1 MIVRL
6 ISPVR
11 PYRGLRNT
19 DAYGSG
25 AFGASRG
32 TRTHAG
38 IDMAAQ
44 PGDEVVAPCDGRVVH
59 IGVAYY
65 GSLLGS
71 LHIQGTGQF
80 ADVRVKLLYVDADDG
95 LTGSVTKGQ
104 KIGIAQDVASYW
116 HMKSPK
122 SGTMRNH
129 IHMELMMRCDPQRF
143 MRLPAEVA
151 V

>member
-6 ISPVR
+6 ISPLR

-32 TRTHAG
+32 KRTHAG
-38 IDMAAQ
+38 IDIVAL

-71 LHIQGTGQF
+71 LHIQGTGQYS
-80 ADVRVKLLYVDADDG
+80 DVRVKLLYVDADDG
-95 LTGSVTKGQ
+95 LTGAVTKGQ
-104 KIGIAQDVASYW
+104 KIGMAQDVSSYW

-122 SGTMRNH
+122 SGRMVNH
-129 IHMELMMRCDPQRF
+129 IHFELMMRCDPQRF
-143 MRLPAEVA
+143 MRLPCQVEV
-151 V
+151 